1 MKKLLTLLTL
11 TTLLVNTAFAEVDK
25 FSKEYLENHSGFSI
39 TKPIAECLVKRA
51 IKKAL
56 KKETGANFDVQF
68 QGYTTASIKK
78 GIFKHIEFSAKNAK
92 INDLPVPYVSLK
104 TLSDYNYI
112 DYTQNPIVFKSD
124 MTCAYEIMMSEET
137 INAAL
142 NEKEYQKVL
151 SYVNKIAS
159 PIFVAKDVRIK
170 MANNK
175 LYIIMDYN
183 FPILKM
189 SGDKSF
195 VMSTDFEL
203 VNNKIISKN
212 VHIDTSY
219 GNLGLNKVANLINL
233 LNPLDF
239 TLKFLEDDINNSR
252 ANIENI
258 NIVDNMVKVNGKI
271 FIKGK

>member
-1 MKKLLTLLTL
+1 MKKILALLAVITLFT
-11 TTLLVNTAFAEVDK
+11 NTAFAEVDK
-25 FSKEYLENHSGFSI
+25 FSKEYLEAHSGFSI
-39 TKPIAECLVKRA
+39 TRPIVESFVKRA

-56 KKETGANFDVQF
+56 KKETGANFDVNF
-68 QGYTTASIKK
+68 QGYTTASMKK
-78 GIFKHIEFSAKNAK
+78 GIFKHIEFSGKNAK

-104 TLSDYNYI
+104 TLTDYNYI
-112 DYTQNPIVFKSD
+112 DYNQNPIVFKSE
-124 MTCAYEIMMSEET
+124 MTCAYEVMLSEET

-142 NEKEYQKVL
+142 KEKEYQKVL

-170 MANNK
+170 IANNK
-175 LYIIMDYN
+175 FYIVMDYN
-183 FPILKM
+183 FPIIKM

-239 TLKFLEDDINNSR
+239 TLKQLDDDINNAR

>member
-1 MKKLLTLLTL
+1 MKKILTLLAVITL
-11 TTLLVNTAFAEVDK
+11 FTNTAFAEVDK
-25 FSKEYLENHSGFSI
+25 FSKEYLESHSGFSI
-39 TKPIAECLVKRA
+39 TRPIAESFVKRA
-51 IKKAL
+51 IKKSL
-56 KKETGANFDVQF
+56 KKETGANFDVKF

-78 GIFKHIEFSAKNAK
+78 GIFRHIEFSAKNAK
-92 INDLPVPYVSLK
+92 ISDLPVPYVSLK
-104 TLSDYNYI
+104 TLTDYNYI
-112 DYTQNPIVFKSD
+112 DYTQNPIAFKSD
-124 MTCAYEIMMSEET
+124 MTCAYEVMLSEET

-142 NEKEYQKVL
+142 KEKEYQKVL

-170 MANNK
+170 MANNRFH
-175 LYIIMDYN
+175 IIMDYN
-183 FPILKM
+183 FPIIKM
-189 SGDKSF
+189 SSDKSF

-239 TLKFLEDDINNSR
+239 TLKQLDDEINNAR